1 MAAAE
6 QSAPFQT
13 RVQEVASEQP
23 GVRVF
28 VVESEERLAYE
39 RGEREKAMGR
49 VQPQLEALRRRV
61 AGGKLKTPE
70 KIGAA
75 AQRVLARHHGYRYY
89 DWKLE
94 EGQFEYFEH
103 PLHLRQEQA
112 LEGKYLIQVEGCDL
126 SPREAVQVYKELS
139 EVERAF
145 RQLKDVIEMRPIY
158 HQTDRRVQ
166 AHLFVAAL
174 AFLVDRAL
182 EKKLKSA
189 GLDLSSREAW
199 QILRTVRVVEIDLGR
214 GQVPA
219 LGYPRKWPGRTDPE
233 GAQHHRSQS
242 RSGEKA
248 GSRRRLV
255 TLRKTRS
262 FVFNRLPPQVANMG

>member
-49 VQPQLEALRRRV
+49 VQPQLEALRRR
-61 AGGKLKTPE
+61 
-70 KIGAA
+70 
-75 AQRVLARHHGYRYY
+75 
-89 DWKLE
+89 
-94 EGQFEYFEH
+94 
-103 PLHLRQEQA
+103 
-112 LEGKYLIQVEGCDL
+112 
-126 SPREAVQVYKELS
+126 
-139 EVERAF
+139 VERAF

-199 QILRTVRVVEIDLGR
+199 QILRTVRVVEIDLGGGKCQRSVTR
-214 GQVPA
+214 GSGRAAQILKA
-219 LGYPRKWPGRTDPE
+219 LNITD
-233 GAQHHRSQS
+233 G
-242 RSGEKA
+242 
-248 GSRRRLV
+248 
-255 TLRKTRS
+255 
-262 FVFNRLPPQVANMG
+262 